1 MNKQGLCMVG
11 SPLNG
16 LNNYNMLPTVTI
28 ICPVYNEEKY
38 ISVCMESMLAF
49 NYPKELL
56 EIIFVDGMSN
66 DKTRNIIHTY
76 IQTYPFIRLLDNND
90 KYVSFAMNKGIEEA
104 KGDYIIRMDAH
115 AFYPSDYVRVLI
127 QKAFE
132 LEADN
137 IGCMCKTDV
146 FHKTDKALAIKE
158 VLSHPLGVGNSLF
171 RIGIS
176 EITESD
182 TVPFGC
188 FRKDVFDRFGLYDKR
203 LIRNQDIELN
213 KRIKSNGGKIYL
225 IPDTYCVYYARE
237 TWKAL
242 FTNNFLNGKWN
253 ILTVFYTG
261 NLSSLS
267 IRHFI
272 PLCFVLSLVLPLLL
286 SFIHPSF
293 AYLSLISA
301 IAYLILMTYTS
312 LNIAQKKQLHFLSL
326 WISFIV
332 IHLSYGL
339 GSLSGLFIIPFKKKH
354 TSYNA

>member
-115 AFYPSDYVRVLI
+115 AYYPSDYIRVLI

-132 LEADN
+132 LETDN
-137 IGCMCKTDV
+137 IGCLCKTDV
-146 FHKTDKALAIKE
+146 YHKTYKTLAIKE
-158 VLSHPLGVGNSLF
+158 VLSHYRNNRKRHSAF
-171 RIGIS
+171 RM
-176 EITESD
+176 
-182 TVPFGC
+182 F
-188 FRKDVFDRFGLYDKR
+188 
-203 LIRNQDIELN
+203 
-213 KRIKSNGGKIYL
+213 
-225 IPDTYCVYYARE
+225 
-237 TWKAL
+237 
-242 FTNNFLNGKWN
+242 
-253 ILTVFYTG
+253 
-261 NLSSLS
+261 
-267 IRHFI
+267 
-272 PLCFVLSLVLPLLL
+272 
-286 SFIHPSF
+286 
-293 AYLSLISA
+293 
-301 IAYLILMTYTS
+301 
-312 LNIAQKKQLHFLSL
+312 
-326 WISFIV
+326 
-332 IHLSYGL
+332 
-339 GSLSGLFIIPFKKKH
+339 
-354 TSYNA
+354 

>member
-1 MNKQGLCMVG
+1 
-11 SPLNG
+11 
-16 LNNYNMLPTVTI
+16 MLPTVTI

-115 AFYPSDYVRVLI
+115 AYYPSDYIRVLI

>member
-1 MNKQGLCMVG
+1 
-11 SPLNG
+11 
-16 LNNYNMLPTVTI
+16 MLPTVTI

>member
-49 NYPKELL
+49 NYPKELM

-115 AFYPSDYVRVLI
+115 AYYPSDYIRVLI

-132 LEADN
+132 LETDN
-137 IGCMCKTDV
+137 IGCLCKTDV
-146 FHKTDKALAIKE
+146 YHKTYKTLAIKE

-171 RIGIS
+171 RIGIT

-188 FRKDVFDRFGLYDKR
+188 FRKDVFERFGLYDTR

-213 KRIKSNGGKIYL
+213 KRIKSKGGKICL
-225 IPDTYCVYYARE
+225 IPDTHCVYYARE

-242 FTNNFLNGKWN
+242 FANNFQNGKWN
-253 ILTVFYTG
+253 ILTVFYTS
-261 NLSSLS
+261 NLFSLS

-272 PLCFVLSLVLPLLL
+272 PLCFVLSLLLPLIL
-286 SFIHPSF
+286 SFIHISF

-301 IAYLILMTYTS
+301 IAYLSLITYTS
-312 LNIAQKKQLHFLSL
+312 LNITQKKQLHFLSL
-326 WISFIV
+326 WISFIL

-339 GSLSGLFIIPFKKKH
+339 GSLSGLFIIPFRRKN
-354 TSYNA
+354 TSSNA

>member
-1 MNKQGLCMVG
+1 MNKGDRCMVG

-16 LNNYNMLPTVTI
+16 LNNYNMQPTITI
-28 ICPVYNEEKY
+28 ICPVLNEEKY
-38 ISVCMESMLAF
+38 ISECMESILAF
-49 NYPKELL
+49 DYPKELM

-66 DKTRNIIHTY
+66 DRTRDL
-76 IQTYPFIRLLDNND
+76 IQTYVQRYPFIRLLDNKD
-90 KYVSFAMNKGIEEA
+90 KYVPFAMNKGIAEA

-176 EITESD
+176 EIIESD

-188 FRKDVFDRFGLYDKR
+188 FRKDVFERFGLYDTR

-213 KRIKSNGGKIYL
+213 KRIKSKGGKICL
-225 IPDTYCVYYARE
+225 IPDTHCVYYARE

-339 GSLSGLFIIPFKKKH
+339 GSLSGLFIIPFKKKN
-354 TSYNA
+354 TSNNA